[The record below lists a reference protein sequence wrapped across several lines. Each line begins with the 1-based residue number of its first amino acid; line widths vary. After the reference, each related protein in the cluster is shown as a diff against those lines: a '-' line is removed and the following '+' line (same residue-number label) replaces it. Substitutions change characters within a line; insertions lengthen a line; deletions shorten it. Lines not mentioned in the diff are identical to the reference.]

1 MKAIKGIGRGIGAL
15 LDLVVGAIVYAIAV
29 LAGFATGPVISTYA
43 PEVYEHMERIAVN
56 VIAVVYDSDAFAA
69 VGALVQV
76 PYLVNTFVGVSVAVL
91 IVAVY
96 SDLTK

>member
-1 MKAIKGIGRGIGAL
+1 
-15 LDLVVGAIVYAIAV
+15 
-29 LAGFATGPVISTYA
+29 
-43 PEVYEHMERIAVN
+43 MERIAVN